1 MPALWRQS
9 RAARDRARHPVQRR
23 GMVRDRLR
31 EEIEW
36 RRFGET
42 CRNSKRGCRQGKER
56 RLQRNGFQGLERKEI
71 RKEKVNRAQL
81 AAQGRWFGMADTTQ
95 EKGAVGRKVRKAVLP
110 AAGLGTRFLPATKAQ
125 PKEMLT
131 VVDKPQIQYV
141 VEECVV
147 SGIEHIIIVTG
158 KGKNSIEDHF
168 DYSPTLERFLEE
180 KGKKEQAAMVREIS
194 DMVQVSYTR
203 QKEPL
208 GLGHAVLVTR
218 DLVGDEPF
226 AVLLGDVLIPGQNPA
241 TKQLID
247 VYAATGVGAIAVEE
261 VPKERTH
268 LYGIIDGEPAPQP
281 PFGARLLRIRDVV
294 EKPKPER
301 APSNLAITG
310 RYVLPSQIF
319 DCLARTKPGAG
330 NEIQLTDALRILA
343 QEDGLW
349 AYIYD
354 GISYDA
360 GDKLGFL
367 KATVEIALQ
376 NKEFGSEFREYL
388 KGLKL

>member
-1 MPALWRQS
+1 MATSPDELIQARSPEVESTLESMTPESLKSSRSPAP
-9 RAARDRARHPVQRR
+9 ARR
-23 GMVRDRLR
+23 
-31 EEIEW
+31 
-36 RRFGET
+36 
-42 CRNSKRGCRQGKER
+42 
-56 RLQRNGFQGLERKEI
+56 
-71 RKEKVNRAQL
+71 
-81 AAQGRWFGMADTTQ
+81 
-95 EKGAVGRKVRKAVLP
+95 VRKAVLP

-141 VEECVV
+141 AEECVA

-168 DYSPTLERFLEE
+168 DSSPLLENFLEA
-180 KGKKEQAAMVREIS
+180 KGKKDQAEMVREIGN
-194 DMVQVSYTR
+194 MVQVSYTR

-208 GLGHAVLVTR
+208 GLGHAVLVAR

-226 AVLLGDVLIPGQNPA
+226 AVLLGDVLIPGPNPA

-247 VYAATGVGAIAVEE
+247 VYEATGVGAIAVEE
-261 VPKERTH
+261 VPRDRTY
-268 LYGIIDGEPAPQP
+268 LYGIVAGEPAPLP
-281 PFGARLLRIRDVV
+281 PFGNRLLRIQDLV
-294 EKPKPER
+294 EKPKPEV

-310 RYVLPSQIF
+310 RYVLPPAIF
-319 DCLARTKPGAG
+319 ECLAKTKPGAG
-330 NEIQLTDALRILA
+330 NEIQLTDGLRLLA
-343 QEDGLW
+343 QEQGLW

-354 GISYDA
+354 GVSYDA

-376 NKEFGSEFREYL
+376 NAEFGEEFRAYL
-388 KGLKL
+388 KELKL

>member
-1 MPALWRQS
+1 MAPQDTAS
-9 RAARDRARHPVQRR
+9 THNIAP
-23 GMVRDRLR
+23 
-31 EEIEW
+31 
-36 RRFGET
+36 
-42 CRNSKRGCRQGKER
+42 KR
-56 RLQRNGFQGLERKEI
+56 
-71 RKEKVNRAQL
+71 
-81 AAQGRWFGMADTTQ
+81 
-95 EKGAVGRKVRKAVLP
+95 VRKAVLP

-141 VEECVV
+141 AEECVA

-168 DYSPTLERFLEE
+168 DFSPVLESHLEA
-180 KGKKEQAAMVREIS
+180 KGKKEQVEMLRDIS
-194 DMVQVSYTR
+194 NMVQVSYTR
-203 QKEPL
+203 QKQPL
-208 GLGHAVLVTR
+208 GLGHAVLVAR

-226 AVLLGDVLIPGQNPA
+226 AVLLGDVLIPGENPA

-247 VYAATGVGAIAVEE
+247 VWNATGEGAIAVEE
-261 VPKERTH
+261 VPREKTY
-268 LYGIIDGEPAPQP
+268 LYGIVAGEPAPQP
-281 PFGARLLRIRDVV
+281 PFGNRLMRIRDLV
-294 EKPKPER
+294 EKPKPEN

-310 RYVLPSQIF
+310 RYVLPPEIF

-330 NEIQLTDALRILA
+330 GEIQLTDAMRILA
-343 QEDGLW
+343 QERGLW

-367 KATVEIALQ
+367 KATVELALQ
-376 NKEFGSEFREYL
+376 NEELGKDFREYL
-388 KGLKL
+388 KTLKL